1 MIPNR
6 ALTVVDNLLRDITQ
20 IQLPFGG
27 KTFVFGG
34 DFRQIL
40 PVVPNGGKNETIAN
54 SIKKSVLWKH
64 FKVLKLTINMRA
76 SESSQDFRDFLLD
89 IGNGTYPNSLNIIN
103 IPERYLIT
111 PSSNIIS
118 EIFGSDVNNILRNPQ
133 LFSSRAILCPK
144 NIECDIINKKLLI

>member
-76 SESSQDFRDFLLD
+76 SESSQDFRDF
-89 IGNGTYPNSLNIIN
+89 
-103 IPERYLIT
+103 
-111 PSSNIIS
+111 
-118 EIFGSDVNNILRNPQ
+118 
-133 LFSSRAILCPK
+133 
-144 NIECDIINKKLLI
+144 